1 MVHDHQKINLD
12 GPVLLLMGYIG
23 TFFARVAHHLENQ
36 GVEVYKISFPLHEF
50 GFPIHQRLHYSGPMS
65 QFRSFLANEIQRL
78 GIRHVLMVTQIQIP
92 HQIAIDLC
100 NDLRKQG
107 YKIESHIFDLG
118 YLRPNYITHEKNG
131 VNHLSALNQSELFYR
146 ALPKSHSI
154 IQSNYKS
161 GLRHRKLWKGI
172 TYINHAFTN
181 YKIINGRH
189 KIQPRPSYL
198 WFAILGFLRKYK
210 YIYTEID
217 IRKQIA
223 SNIPFYLGVL
233 QVATDNQITLGSRFS
248 SVEEFITEMVESFAQ
263 FAPKHKRLFI
273 KHHPRDRG
281 YNNYSAH
288 IRSLVKFYGLHGRV
302 FYFHD
307 APMSTI
313 LHRYN
318 CCGVVLINSTVGYQT
333 LFHSVPLKALGVAPY
348 NIEGLADQQ
357 PLDGFWAK
365 PKKADRGLFLRFYNH
380 VVSTTQ
386 IEGDFDGNFPF
397 KEFFKLSDSYRSSL
411 SPVKSQPNAFQIPL
425 RLCWLA
431 QALLISGITS
441 ITGFNKLSWRSKA
454 SQSALKGLGIKVSLN
469 PSEIVCSNP
478 NHLHVLHSNDWTVH
492 LAKHAF
498 FSSTGMFCSIN
509 SEAPGD
515 HQVRSLRAQIDDAG
529 LNSHHEVV
537 VVPWQLELKYVSQRE
552 RWLHRNS
559 PWRWYLSRLW
569 GPQLLLKCKKGN
581 PSTRPVL
588 SAPKELSESRY

>member
-1 MVHDHQKINLD
+1 MVHDYQRINLD

-65 QFRSFLANEIQRL
+65 EFRPFLANEIQRL
-78 GIRHVLMVTQIQIP
+78 GIRHIFMVTQIQIP

-100 NDLRKQG
+100 TDLRKQG

-146 ALPKSHSI
+146 ALPTPPSI
-154 IQSNYKS
+154 VQSNYKI

-172 TYINHAFTN
+172 TYISHAFTN
-181 YKIINGRH
+181 YKIINGNH
-189 KIQPRPSYL
+189 KIQPRPSYI
-198 WFAILGFLRKYK
+198 WFAMLGFLRKHK
-210 YIYTEID
+210 YIFTELNTR
-217 IRKQIA
+217 RKL
-223 SNIPFYLGVL
+223 SSSSPFYLGVL
-233 QVATDNQITLGSRFS
+233 QVATDSQITLGSRFN
-248 SVEEFITEMVESFAQ
+248 SVEEFITEIVESFVQ

-281 YNNYSAH
+281 YTNYYAH
-288 IRSLVKFYGLHGRV
+288 IRSLVKRYGLHDRV

-313 LHRYN
+313 LRRYN
-318 CCGVVLINSTVGYQT
+318 CCGVVLINSTVGYQA
-333 LFHSVPLKALGVAPY
+333 LFHSLPLKALGIAPY

-357 PLDGFWAK
+357 TLDRFWAK
-365 PKKADRGLFLRFYNH
+365 PKSVDRNLFLRFYNH
-380 VVSTTQ
+380 VLSTTQ

-397 KEFFKLSDSYRSSL
+397 KEFFKLSDSYRNSL
-411 SPVKSQPNAFQIPL
+411 SPVKSQPNAFRIAL
-425 RLCWLA
+425 RLYWLA
-431 QALLISGITS
+431 QALLITGITS
-441 ITGFNKLSWRSKA
+441 VTGLNKLSWRSKA
-454 SQSALKGLGIKVSLN
+454 SQSALKGLGIKVSFN
-469 PSEIVCSNP
+469 ASEIVGSKP

-498 FSSTGMFCSIN
+498 FSSAGMFCSIH
-509 SEAPGD
+509 SEASGD
-515 HQVRSLRAQIDDAG
+515 PDVRSLRAQIDNAG
-529 LNSHHEVV
+529 LNSQHEVV
-537 VVPWQLELKYVSQRE
+537 VVPWQLELKHASQRE

-559 PWRWYLSRLW
+559 PWRWCLSRLW

-588 SAPKELSESRY
+588 SAPQVFSESRH